1 MRHLGHMSAPWYL
14 ISCANMR
21 TAQLPASWSSLAQFM
36 QQNMLG
42 LEPISSP
49 DLTELSL
56 GQPLVVGICFV
67 AGRSL
72 PSGAFRSPV
81 GLSHLLQLELL
92 SRHLSDLWVL
102 LYLIFCPD
110 LRAAQ
115 LPASWSS
122 QTGLHAQ
129 TLRAKACERS
139 ALAGIC
145 SILQADQPTCCFEDA

>member
-49 DLTELSL
+49 DLTELSR

-67 AGRSL
+67 AGRYGHL
-72 PSGAFRSPV
+72 GHFAALSG
-81 GLSHLLQLELL
+81 
-92 SRHLSDLWVL
+92 
-102 LYLIFCPD
+102 
-110 LRAAQ
+110 
-115 LPASWSS
+115 
-122 QTGLHAQ
+122 
-129 TLRAKACERS
+129 
-139 ALAGIC
+139 
-145 SILQADQPTCCFEDA
+145 